1 MRDTHQEKSK
11 GKNKVNGNY
20 VLWATD
26 ESNELLQLMVDAIKN
41 GWRDSSGGL
50 SKLTV
55 EKMILPALNEK
66 LGCQRSYAQYQ
77 SRLKWFKNRFN
88 NFSELMRH
96 SSGFGWDPITKR
108 FEGEISHPTHKHLRT
123 DIVAD
128 YEDLAF
134 VFGST
139 TAVGKN
145 SIGLGDETDARIYNV
160 EEDNQH
166 RIDQLHFDFVNDGFT
181 QNDIQRWTI
190 LSVAG

>member
-1 MRDTHQEKSK
+1 MGDTHQEKNK

-20 VLWATD
+20 ALWATD

-55 EKMILPALNEK
+55 EKRILLALNEK

-88 NFSELMRH
+88 NFSKLMRH

-108 FEGEISHPTHKHLRT
+108 FTASNEVWE
-123 DIVAD
+123 D
-128 YEDLAF
+128 YLKASSGDGSGGGAQQRRPETSGSLS
-134 VFGST
+134 FGVNRASAGDGGLDSSFSAPFLLPVMGYT
-139 TAVGKN
+139 GKAW
-145 SIGLGDETDARIYNV
+145 SSE
-160 EEDNQH
+160 
-166 RIDQLHFDFVNDGFT
+166 
-181 QNDIQRWTI
+181 
-190 LSVAG
+190 